1 MPSFIATLSLK
12 FRGIEEYDNLTL
24 ETDPSVNRCFF
35 SGRFQVPSATGV
47 NDIPALAFEP
57 TAAFRCK
64 PEAGSETRG
73 FFEVDYSSAMHLRSG
88 RLA

>member
-1 MPSFIATLSLK
+1 MRLLDQSL
-12 FRGIEEYDNLTL
+12 L
-24 ETDPSVNRCFF
+24 ETKVEPFPVSCWPQKF
-35 SGRFQVPSATGV
+35 STPGQRVYEGRFQVPSATGV

-73 FFEVDYSSAMHLRSG
+73 FFEVDCSSVMQLHTG